1 MAVRSGFFNSING
14 DRIYSATHWAEYFAT
29 FIGNGVFPNPSSNL
43 QIASNN
49 NMTISVKAGKGWIN
63 GYILINDSDY
73 LLDITPADGALNR
86 IDRIVMRYD
95 TVDREIRLEVK
106 QGTFATNPTAPVLQ
120 RDADAFELAL
130 ADIRVNAGA
139 ISISQAN
146 ITDTRLNGDLC
157 GIVHGVVDQVDTKTL
172 FNQYQSWIAQEKLR
186 FENDVDGWMT
196 NEQDDFETW
205 EQQQK
210 NDFDMWFANIQDILG
225 GNVAGNL
232 QNQITQLQ
240 ADLGNIDA
248 PSTQEFESLQTD
260 FSAHRAETATQDE
273 YGHIKLSDIPKE
285 KGMIGTKEVDETGL
299 GHKAQLVYSETEGQ
313 WITKTPLPDDNT
325 GSPGPKYLMAGDMT
339 AGYFGVVSASE
350 LYTGEEISAAVGIT
364 EGTIQFNDVGW
375 LKFVIDGDIIF
386 KSQKTYRHSIS
397 WNHIDSKGAVK
408 GTKQVSKGGIN
419 YKVTLMKGTLT
430 DPSVDAS
437 YGEKGAKGSEWNRL
451 MLPIHVQAKDK
462 SWEWPTYV
470 EPDIPYWGIDFTD
483 ADLHTKQS
491 GGLGLRHWCQE
502 SLTSVPADRVIRGVS
517 GVSYIANATASSTSN
532 IYGWSPV
539 LRVVR

>member
-86 IDRIVMRYD
+86 IDRIIMRYD

-157 GIVHGVVDQVDTKTL
+157 GIVHGVVDQVDTTTL

-186 FENDVDGWMT
+186 FENDVDGWMA

-210 NDFDMWFANIQDILG
+210 NDFDMWFANIQDILD
-225 GNVAGNL
+225 GNVAANL

-248 PSTQEFESLQTD
+248 PSTQEFESLQSD
-260 FSAHRAETATQDE
+260 FSEHQAENASTS
-273 YGHIKLSDIPKE
+273 K
-285 KGMIGTKEVDETGL
+285 KG
-299 GHKAQLVYSETEGQ
+299 
-313 WITKTPLPDDNT
+313 
-325 GSPGPKYLMAGDMT
+325 
-339 AGYFGVVSASE
+339 
-350 LYTGEEISAAVGIT
+350 
-364 EGTIQFNDVGW
+364 
-375 LKFVIDGDIIF
+375 
-386 KSQKTYRHSIS
+386 
-397 WNHIDSKGAVK
+397 
-408 GTKQVSKGGIN
+408 
-419 YKVTLMKGTLT
+419 
-430 DPSVDAS
+430 
-437 YGEKGAKGSEWNRL
+437 
-451 MLPIHVQAKDK
+451 HVQL
-462 SWEWPTYV
+462 S
-470 EPDIPYWGIDFTD
+470 
-483 ADLHTKQS
+483 
-491 GGLGLRHWCQE
+491 
-502 SLTSVPADRVIRGVS
+502 TS
-517 GVSYIANATASSTSN
+517 TSSTSTTLAATPSAVRLAMNRANEAFTSASNGKTLVGNAITGVDDSVVIPTDPTFQELADGIGN
-532 IYGWSPV
+532 ISTGLVSSPLYAGTDEIYTDNSLVNRPSSASGKDDIFHKAKEIRVGFSGSIRVKFDIGITQTTYSGLGQIFINNEPVGIERRGYTDYRTYLEDFTVQEGDLVQLFIRRDSTYGNYQARTRLFTVSVDLSESPIITK
-539 LRVVR
+539 VV

>member
-225 GNVAGNL
+225 GNVAANL

-248 PSTQEFESLQTD
+248 PSTQEFESLQSD
-260 FSAHRAETATQDE
+260 FSAHRAESTTIKHKAKEIGLEDTANKFTAITVEGALEESINRANEAFQSASNGKTLISNAVTGVDDSVAIPPNPSFE
-273 YGHIKLSDIPKE
+273 DLAGVIGNLGGGIKSIQKGMHLKERMDKIASIAIETIDVSKSIVLFYARTIESHNVLNTVVDMYLANHSPGTLFGNFASRYNNTVERVVEVYWTVIEFEKAIVQRGVNTISDIGAYKRYSDIPIE
-285 KGMIGTKEVDETGL
+285 PINLSRSML
-299 GHKAQLVYSETEGQ
+299 LA
-313 WITKTPLPDDNT
+313 
-325 GSPGPKYLMAGDMT
+325 
-339 AGYFGVVSASE
+339 
-350 LYTGEEISAAVGIT
+350 EEIS
-364 EGTIQFNDVGW
+364 EGNSNNMSY
-375 LKFVIDGDIIF
+375 L
-386 KSQKTYRHSIS
+386 
-397 WNHIDSKGAVK
+397 
-408 GTKQVSKGGIN
+408 TK
-419 YKVTLMKGTLT
+419 
-430 DPSVDAS
+430 
-437 YGEKGAKGSEWNRL
+437 
-451 MLPIHVQAKDK
+451 
-462 SWEWPTYV
+462 
-470 EPDIPYWGIDFTD
+470 
-483 ADLHTKQS
+483 
-491 GGLGLRHWCQE
+491 
-502 SLTSVPADRVIRGVS
+502 VS
-517 GVSYIANATASSTSN
+517 GANIVNESTIRFYQNSR
-532 IYGWSPV
+532 IRWQ
-539 LRVVR
+539 VVEYE